1 MIDLVQPTKIT
12 PFPLGEV
19 IIDESNKLLS
29 YRECCFLN
37 LLLCTWENRFLG
49 TACACTSSGG
59 AERA

>member
-37 LLLCTWENRFLG
+37 LFYPQIYCMQ
-49 TACACTSSGG
+49 
-59 AERA
+59 